1 MCVDPVSRTLF
12 VLGGRVI
19 TNETANSPHTYSGF
33 YAYNMD
39 ECVWHILR
47 HDISAPTASTTTS
60 STTPTTTQLLA
71 VNDIPIDRRRSSN
84 GSYVFLQHQNPNT
97 TIKSR
102 AGHTLLLDST
112 HRRLYIFGGHRFKE
126 SLTDLL
132 CYHLDTDTLQE
143 IAHDFIDSKV
153 TDEVAHTQRAA
164 IDTTRQE
171 LVVTLGYLC
180 NNNNV
185 TMTRTCGWVY
195 RIQQNT
201 WEKVFE
207 LDNHNNGPCARY
219 THQWVFN
226 PKSKSNFMFGG
237 NPGDEI
243 APTKRLDD
251 LWELKLKK

>member
-12 VLGGRVI
+12 VLGGRIVS
-19 TNETANSPHTYSGF
+19 NETANSPHTYSGF

-39 ECVWHILR
+39 ECSWRILR
-47 HDISAPTASTTTS
+47 HDIAAPTASTATS
-60 STTPTTTQLLA
+60 NTTPATQLLA
-71 VNDIPIDRRRSSN
+71 VNDIPIGRRRSSN
-84 GSYVFLQHQNPNT
+84 GSYVFPQHQDSTT

-102 AGHTLLLDST
+102 AGHALLLDST
-112 HRRLYIFGGHRFKE
+112 HRHLYIFGGQRFRE

-132 CYHLDTDTLQE
+132 CYHLDTGTLQE
-143 IAHDFIDSKV
+143 IAQDFV
-153 TDEVAHTQRAA
+153 GNQAADEVAYTQRAA

-171 LVVTLGYLC
+171 LIITLGYLC
-180 NNNNV
+180 NNNNA

-207 LDNHNNGPCARY
+207 LGHNGPCARY

-226 PKSKSNFMFGG
+226 PRSNSHYMFGG
-237 NPGDEI
+237 NPGDTI
-243 APTKRLDD
+243 TTTKRLDD
-251 LWELKLKK
+251 LWELKLQR